1 RSLSLGPD
9 MTSKPAMF
17 RSPRA
22 KIGATR
28 PTRAAV
34 ERIVAELGDLDGS
47 GAMTAE
53 LARSAADLVDSAK
66 RMQDAG
72 LWLRASQRLEQLL
85 AKLPSSSGEGV
96 SADAEQAAS
105 GDSVADR
112 LAAAVGRAPVV
123 GDGEIG

>member
-1 RSLSLGPD
+1 
-9 MTSKPAMF
+9 
-17 RSPRA
+17 
-22 KIGATR
+22 
-28 PTRAAV
+28 
-34 ERIVAELGDLDGS
+34 
-47 GAMTAE
+47 MTAE

-123 GDGEIG
+123 GDGE